1 MNKRFDLCF
10 KGYRFI
16 AVSVMLGFIFF
27 SCGDIQEIDKFL
39 NEDANIYIERGKD
52 IRMIYSDSAKIKMTV
67 TAPVLER
74 YIQPGQ
80 EKEIFDK
87 GILVTFMGQ
96 ESQPVSWLEANT
108 AIRDVRTGKITTKGR
123 VEFWDNRKKL
133 ESPELIWDENRQIVY
148 TDKIVRITDKIQGDT
163 TYGFGFLAN
172 QNFTIFEIKKKV
184 QGKVNVTDFMKGN

>member
-163 TYGFGFLAN
+163 TYGFGFSAN
-172 QNFTIFEIKKKV
+172 QNFTIFEVKKKV
-184 QGKVNVTDFMKGN
+184 QGKVNVSDFMKGN